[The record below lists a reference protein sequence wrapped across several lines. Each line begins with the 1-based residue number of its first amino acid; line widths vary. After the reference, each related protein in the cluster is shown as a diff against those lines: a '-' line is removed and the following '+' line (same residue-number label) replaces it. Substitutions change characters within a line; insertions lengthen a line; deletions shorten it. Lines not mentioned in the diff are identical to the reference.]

1 MIIPLDRIDR
11 NMLKAI
17 MEEFA
22 SRDGT
27 DTTPMEEKL
36 EKIDRQLKE
45 GTAQLVFDD
54 ESKTCNIIKV
64 DFL

>member
-1 MIIPLDRIDR
+1 MIIPLDRIDKK
-11 NMLKAI
+11 MLKSI

-27 DTTPMEEKL
+27 DISDMEEKL

-45 GTAQLVFDD
+45 GSAKLVFDD
-54 ESKTCNIIKV
+54 ESKTCNIVKV